1 MKKIYNLLIILLCFV
16 NFTQAQKI
24 DEKRLSFQ
32 YIQLPAEPIRNVYSY
47 FTIIN
52 PAYEADINSR
62 KQAYAQKVKA
72 ADDLYNSEMDAY
84 LKNVK
89 AAEDKYNA
97 DLAAYNKRMKTYKPG
112 MNIDTAKPVKKLP
125 PGPIKASFTEE
136 VYPKVFDQ
144 KMLAEKIKLE
154 GYQNNPTNALTITI
168 TLRGFQMQQPV
179 LKDTEYK
186 YTENNV
192 QKVGKKF
199 HYDIQYKHPI
209 NLKTEVTGRVLSDG
223 SLEQFNQY
231 RTASTQK
238 FATEQELKDYWE
250 ENKEIFTS
258 PLQDQIVNDNMAAI
272 NQILNEKYG
281 YLKKSRE
288 IEINVP
294 KDKKINYDEYAQA
307 YVSAV
312 TGYNNIINP
321 DNKAQASADLKTAIG
336 IWEKALTESDLK
348 NKKARIN
355 AKVTAV
361 TMLNLAEA
369 YLWLDDY
376 RTAEMYLTKMS
387 TLNLAGRDKRMADN
401 IRYFM
406 SAKKARYEANNAK

>member
-1 MKKIYNLLIILLCFV
+1 MRHNYCLLILSLFLTNLV
-16 NFTQAQKI
+16 YSQKI
-24 DEKRLSFQ
+24 DEKKLSFQ
-32 YIQLPAEPIRNVYSY
+32 YIQLPSEPVRGVYSY
-47 FTIIN
+47 NTIVY
-52 PAYEADINSR
+52 PAYEDDINAR
-62 KQAYAQKVKA
+62 KQLFLQKVKA
-72 ADDLYNSEMDAY
+72 AESQYNGEMDTY

-112 MNIDTAKPVKKLP
+112 MNIDTTRPVKKLP
-125 PGPIKASFTEE
+125 PGPIKVTYTEE
-136 VYPKVFDQ
+136 VYPKVYDP
-144 KMLAEKIKLE
+144 KTLADMIKLE
-154 GYQNNPTNALTITI
+154 GYQKNPSDALNISI
-168 TLRGFQMQQPV
+168 TLLGFQMQQPV
-179 LKDTEYK
+179 LKTADYK
-186 YTENNV
+186 YKENNID
-192 QKVGKKF
+192 KVGKK
-199 HYDIQYKHPI
+199 YYYEIPYKHPM
-209 NLKTEVTGRVLSDG
+209 NLKVEVSGRVLADNPG
-223 SLEQFNQY
+223 QFNQF
-231 RTASTQK
+231 RSASTGQYL
-238 FATEQELKDYWE
+238 TEQELKDYWE

-321 DNKAQASADLKTAIG
+321 DNKAQATADLKTAIG
-336 IWEKALTESDLK
+336 IWEKSLTESDLK

-387 TLNLAGRDKRMADN
+387 TLNLAGRDKRMADS

-406 SAKKARYEANNAK
+406 AAKKTRYEANNAK